1 MDKVNFKQEARQFR
15 IYIHFSFKKKKK
27 KHTAIKTQVHV
38 NNNFSKNL
46 EWGLRRSLES

>member
-1 MDKVNFKQEARQFR
+1 MDKINFKQEARQFR
-15 IYIHFSFKKKKK
+15 IYIHFSFKK

>member
-1 MDKVNFKQEARQFR
+1 MDKINFKQEARQFR
-15 IYIHFSFKKKKK
+15 IYIHFSLK
-27 KHTAIKTQVHV
+27 KHTAIKTQVNV